1 MEKPIYRALN
11 SLLNL
16 LIAFIAIWAIYVS
29 IQAFLGVTIYFP
41 FVTADAEPI
50 PYHRW
55 QSVRI
60 AVFIT
65 IAYFSVLHLFRED
78 KKYPA
83 IYFLE
88 IYLKILTIVAF
99 VIFYRADVKSSEYF
113 ILFFFG
119 CYSVVMH
126 CARRKKYK
134 YFAKR

>member
-60 AVFIT
+60 ATFLT
-65 IAYFSVLHLFRED
+65 FAYFGSKHLFSEKR
-78 KKYPA
+78 
-83 IYFLE
+83 
-88 IYLKILTIVAF
+88 
-99 VIFYRADVKSSEYF
+99 EYF
-113 ILFFFG
+113 PI
-119 CYSVVMH
+119 
-126 CARRKKYK
+126 
-134 YFAKR
+134 